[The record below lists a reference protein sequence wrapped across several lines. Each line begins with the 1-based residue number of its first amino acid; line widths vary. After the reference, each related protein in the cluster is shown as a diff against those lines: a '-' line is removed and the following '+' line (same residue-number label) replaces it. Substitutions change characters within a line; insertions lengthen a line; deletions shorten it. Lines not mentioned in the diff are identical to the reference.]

1 MTARSKVLIAADV
14 LVLAASAVGV
24 VLTSRAAD
32 WHPAGLIATLFVFAV
47 GSDFL
52 AVSVQRNIRI
62 SGAFMA
68 IVLTVVL
75 AGPRRQRWWARRRRW
90 WPTFARAP
98 SCAAC

>member
-1 MTARSKVLIAADV
+1 MTTRSKVLIAVDV
-14 LVLAASAVGV
+14 LVLAASGAG
-24 VLTSRAAD
+24 SAD
-32 WHPAGLIATLFVFAV
+32 ARTRCGWHPAGLIATLFVFAV

-75 AGPRRQRWWARRRRW
+75 AGPRRPRWWARRRRW
-90 WPTFARAP
+90 WPTSARAP
-98 SCAAC
+98 SCGAC